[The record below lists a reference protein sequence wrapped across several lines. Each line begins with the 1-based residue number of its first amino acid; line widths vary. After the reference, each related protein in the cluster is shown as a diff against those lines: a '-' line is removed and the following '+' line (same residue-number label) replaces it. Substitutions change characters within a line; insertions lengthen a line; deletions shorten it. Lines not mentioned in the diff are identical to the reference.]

1 MTDARGEITLTLDG
15 EDYTL
20 RPTFDAI
27 RAIETGLGV
36 NLLPLVMRMQN
47 QDVGVRDAAVFV
59 TACARAGGHEVSESE
74 IGARLMGADLVAV
87 WVSLL
92 AMLTDVVTGGTEKN
106 EPAAAES
113 HADAQ

>member
-1 MTDARGEITLTLDG
+1 MADARGEITLTLDG
-15 EDYTL
+15 EDYQL

-47 QDVGVRDAAVFV
+47 QDVGVRDAAVIV
-59 TACARAGGHEVSESE
+59 TACARAAGHKVSEAE

-87 WVSLL
+87 WVALL
-92 AMLTDVVTGGTEKN
+92 AMLTDAVTGGTEKN
-106 EPAAAES
+106 EQAAVER
-113 HADAQ
+113 HADAP